1 MRWTRIKGFLS
12 SRMIAVLLAFL
23 VALGTFPNMAFASEE
38 EKPESI
44 EAVDET
50 AEVVETGNTKVYVYV
65 KPEGQTGTINGHGYF
80 TVGYI
85 TLALPFENIWEYSS
99 TKGDKTLEQYQDKV
113 NEAVKELNYEH
124 NEWLRN
130 CNIEWYTLHISD
142 GADNY
147 VSSGTP
153 AWHLDGKVKA
163 EELPEL
169 YSVTYDANNGSGKRY
184 NDINMYTKSSLV
196 TVMANDA
203 VGFTADN
210 RYKFIGWSTQ
220 KEAGGKLYSPG
231 EVFAIEGETTLYA
244 QWEEKK
250 MARVTVRHQYFDLSD
265 PEKSVAGK
273 GYIEENKKE
282 IPVGE
287 LFSTEFVYEFDGK
300 TDWKVKQY
308 QGKEAGYDVT
318 VNIAKGTN
326 GDKWDKPLYSV
337 ERSESGKPLT
347 ISFTPTEDESILE
360 YDILLS
366 YERGTKPEEPV
377 QPKPEEPKAPEAS
390 VQPKPEEPVQP
401 KPEEPKAP
409 EIPFIPSTP
418 TAPTAPTVPTENN
431 GTTEIT
437 DTEVPLT
444 EVPEKK
450 TDTIEIVDEEVP
462 LTDTP
467 DEKEADEDASAKE
480 IGEEEVPLSDVP
492 KTGDSV
498 MIYCFAFLVSFG
510 GLVFMVL
517 NRRKEQRK

>member
-50 AEVVETGNTKVYVYV
+50 AEVVETRSTKVYVYV
-65 KPEGQTGTINGHGYF
+65 KPEGQKEGAINGHGYF

-85 TLALPFENIWEYSS
+85 SLDLPSADWDEYTPENGALTLAEYKEKVDKALQEL
-99 TKGDKTLEQYQDKV
+99 TYDYNVWLKGYKID
-113 NEAVKELNYEH
+113 
-124 NEWLRN
+124 
-130 CNIEWYTLHISD
+130 WYTLHVSD
-142 GADNY
+142 GADDY
-147 VSSGTP
+147 VSHGTP

-169 YSVTYDANNGSGKRY
+169 YTVIYNANNKSGSTIKDASKYTKDSSVTV
-184 NDINMYTKSSLV
+184 KSISE
-196 TVMANDA
+196 A
-203 VGFTADN
+203 GFTADSG
-210 RYKFIGWSTQ
+210 YQFIGWSTEKTGEASLKPGDNFTI
-220 KEAGGKLYSPG
+220 KEN
-231 EVFAIEGETTLYA
+231 TTLYA
-244 QWEEKK
+244 QWEK
-250 MARVTVRHQYFDLSD
+250 
-265 PEKSVAGK
+265 
-273 GYIEENKKE
+273 
-282 IPVGE
+282 
-287 LFSTEFVYEFDGK
+287 
-300 TDWKVKQY
+300 
-308 QGKEAGYDVT
+308 
-318 VNIAKGTN
+318 
-326 GDKWDKPLYSV
+326 
-337 ERSESGKPLT
+337 
-347 ISFTPTEDESILE
+347 
-360 YDILLS
+360 
-366 YERGTKPEEPV
+366 KPEEPV
-377 QPKPEEPKAPEAS
+377 QPEPEEPKAPEEL

-450 TDTIEIVDEEVP
+450 TDTIEIVDEEIP

-498 MIYCFAFLVSFG
+498 VIYCFAFLVSFG

>member
-169 YSVTYDANNGSGKRY
+169 YTVIYNANNKSGSTIEDVSKYTKDSSVTV
-184 NDINMYTKSSLV
+184 KSISE
-196 TVMANDA
+196 A
-203 VGFTADN
+203 GFTADSG
-210 RYKFIGWSTQ
+210 YQFIGWSTEKTGEASLKPGDNFTI
-220 KEAGGKLYSPG
+220 KEN
-231 EVFAIEGETTLYA
+231 TTLYA
-244 QWEEKK
+244 QWEK
-250 MARVTVRHQYFDLSD
+250 
-265 PEKSVAGK
+265 
-273 GYIEENKKE
+273 
-282 IPVGE
+282 
-287 LFSTEFVYEFDGK
+287 
-300 TDWKVKQY
+300 
-308 QGKEAGYDVT
+308 
-318 VNIAKGTN
+318 
-326 GDKWDKPLYSV
+326 
-337 ERSESGKPLT
+337 
-347 ISFTPTEDESILE
+347 
-360 YDILLS
+360 
-366 YERGTKPEEPV
+366 KPEEPV

-390 VQPKPEEPVQP
+390 VQPKPEEP
-401 KPEEPKAP
+401 KAP
-409 EIPFIPSTP
+409 EIPFIPST
-418 TAPTAPTVPTENN
+418 PTAPTVPTENN